1 MMLAFDDEGSGP
13 AVLLIHS
20 GVCDR
25 RMWRAQ
31 VEALAADHRVV
42 AADLRGFGET
52 PLPPGP
58 FSFAE
63 DVVALLDDLG
73 IASCTWVGSSFGG
86 RVALEAATAYPE
98 RVDSLVLL
106 CPAYRGIA
114 STPDAEAFDAQ
125 EDRLLDE
132 GDIDAAVEL
141 NVATWLGPEATE
153 ECRALVREMQRH
165 ALEVQLAAEAASPA
179 PEPIPVE
186 VDPARIVV
194 PTLVVSGGRDM
205 DLFGQIA
212 RHLATAMPAARHH
225 HLPWAAHLPSLE
237 RPAEVNDLVQGFLPG
252 GAASRR

>member
-1 MMLAFDDEGSGP
+1 MMLAFDDQGSGH
-13 AVLLIHS
+13 AVLLLHS

-31 VEALAADHRVV
+31 VEALTPDYRVV

-63 DVVALLDDLG
+63 DVVALLDQLG

-86 RVALEAATAYPE
+86 RVALEAATAHPE
-98 RVDSLVLL
+98 HVDSLVLL
-106 CPAYRGIA
+106 CPAFRGVDA
-114 STPDAEAFDAQ
+114 TADAEAFDAQ

-132 GDIDAAVEL
+132 GDVAAAVEL

-153 ECRALVREMQRH
+153 ECRELVRDMQRH
-165 ALEVQLAAEAASPA
+165 ALEVQLAAEAASPP

-186 VDPARIVV
+186 VDPSRITV
-194 PTLVVSGGRDM
+194 PSLVVSGGRDM
-205 DLFGQIA
+205 DLFQDIG
-212 RHLATAMPAARHH
+212 RHLAATMPAVEHV
-225 HLPWAAHLPSLE
+225 HLPWARHLPSLE
-237 RPAEVNDLVQGFLPG
+237 RPAEVNELVGRFLAST
-252 GAASRR
+252 GA